1 MSITEDLGP
10 LIIDELP
17 RRKPAATSKDSIAR
31 FAKACASVGIGAR
44 EALATIIG
52 VTLILVLLAPRVR
65 WLVPVGAPG
74 STVPNWIMGPLAPL
88 AGSQIPFGKAL
99 ALGLFAVMAM
109 AWIVVVADADSL
121 PFRAVVWGIGIVYAL
136 LLIAPP
142 LLSTDVFTYLS
153 AGRLEML
160 HGVNPYLHGPVVRP
174 QDPVFAW
181 TGLIWCDTPTVY
193 GPLFSLL
200 SAGLA
205 GFGLAFGLW
214 ALKLIAVA
222 AAAAC
227 AALTWSIAK
236 QLDRPPVP
244 ATLFVALN
252 PVLLAHAIGGA
263 HNDLLM
269 LATVLVAVKLC
280 ISAKPAKA
288 GAAVAVAVAIKA
300 TAGLVLPFLIIGA
313 RGYAERGGRLVAL
326 GFAAAGAIVGG
337 IGIWIYGLSWLAIPI
352 TVSRGPA
359 RHVGELNSVP
369 GFLAGYLRLGAIG
382 PVTSALLVAAAVVSI
397 GLSIRFALKGG
408 DRWLAAAAFAVVS
421 TLAFSTQLHAWY
433 ILLCLPLAAL
443 SNDPRARKAA
453 IAITIAVLVLIPS
466 VRALLP
472 IGGTWPYGG

>member
-1 MSITEDLGP
+1 MSITEDIGP
-10 LIIDELP
+10 ITLDEIP
-17 RRKPAATSKDSIAR
+17 RRKPAQHSTDSIAR
-31 FAKACASVGIGAR
+31 FTNACASVGIGAR
-44 EALATIIG
+44 EALASIVG
-52 VTLILVLLAPRVR
+52 VTLILVLIAPRVR
-65 WLVPVGAPG
+65 WLVPIGAPG
-74 STVPNWIMGPLAPL
+74 STVPSWIMGPLAPL
-88 AGSQIPFGKAL
+88 AGSQLAFGKAIAL
-99 ALGLFAVMAM
+99 ALFAVMTM
-109 AWIVVVADADSL
+109 AWVVAVADADSL
-121 PFRAVVWGIGIVYAL
+121 PTRAAVWGIGITYAL

-214 ALKLIAVA
+214 ALKLIAVV

-236 QLDRPPVP
+236 QLNRPPLA

-252 PVLLAHAIGGA
+252 PVVLAHAIGGA

-269 LATVLVAVKLC
+269 LATVLFAVKLC
-280 ISAKPAKA
+280 ISAKPVKA
-288 GAAVAVAVAIKA
+288 GAALAVAVAIKA

-326 GFAAAGAIVGG
+326 GFVAAGAIVGG

-352 TVSRGPA
+352 TVSRGPS
-359 RHVGELNSVP
+359 RHLGELDSVP
-369 GFLAGYLRLGAIG
+369 GFIAGYLRLGSIG
-382 PVTSALLVAAAVVSI
+382 PVTSALLVAAALVAI
-397 GLSIRFALKGG
+397 GLSVRFALKGG

-443 SNDPRARKAA
+443 SIDPRARKAA
-453 IAITIAVLVLIPS
+453 IAITVAMLVLIPS
-466 VRALLP
+466 VRGLVP
-472 IGGTWPYGG
+472 IGGSWPYGG